1 MNITL
6 FGANGA
12 IGQLVLKHALQND
25 EFVTSF
31 VRREN
36 SISITHEKLKV
47 AIGNLTNEA
56 KVEEAIRDADVIIST
71 LGPALDTS
79 RKVKSLPIAD
89 GHKIILTMMEKL
101 GKKRFIT
108 LGTPTVKA
116 KEDKNQ
122 FATVVPGVMA
132 KWLFPTGYQEMKTIE
147 QLVTHS
153 NLEWTLVRIINPNVK
168 HVGQEYSIS
177 LGDTKAKMGV
187 SRENVAQFMY
197 DIAKNNKF
205 IKQMPIVFNK

>member
-1 MNITL
+1 MNISL

-25 EFVTSF
+25 DFVTSF

-108 LGTPTVKA
+108 LVTPTVKA

-122 FATVVPGVMA
+122 FATVVPGAMA

-187 SRENVAQFMY
+187 SRENVAQFIY
-197 DIAKNNKF
+197 DIVKNNKY

>member
-12 IGQLVLKHALQND
+12 IGQQVLKQALQNG
-25 EFVTSF
+25 EFVTAF

-47 AIGNLTNEA
+47 VVGDLSNKE
-56 KVEEAIRDADVIIST
+56 KVEKAIREADVVIST
-71 LGPALDTS
+71 LGPAKS
-79 RKVKSLPIAD
+79 RKVMSLPIAD
-89 GHKIILTMMEKL
+89 GHKIILRSMEKQ
-101 GKKRFIT
+101 GKKRIIT

-116 KEDKNQ
+116 QEDQNQ
-122 FATVVPGVMA
+122 FATVVPGIMA

-147 QLVTHS
+147 QLVNHS

-168 HVGQEYSIS
+168 HSGQEYSIS
-177 LGDTKAKMGV
+177 LGDTKAKIGV
-187 SRENVAQFMY
+187 SRENVAKCIY
-197 DIAKNNKF
+197 DIAKNNTF
-205 IKQMPIVFNK
+205 VKQMPIVFDK